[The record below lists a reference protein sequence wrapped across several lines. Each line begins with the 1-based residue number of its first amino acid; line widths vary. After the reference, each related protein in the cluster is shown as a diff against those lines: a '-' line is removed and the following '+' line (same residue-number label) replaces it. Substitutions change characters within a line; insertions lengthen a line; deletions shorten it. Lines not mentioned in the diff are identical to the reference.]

1 MHLSLLSSEG
11 CWVAKCSFWRTAFSC
26 TVCLPLWKWHGDT
39 SFQSKPLVSYC
50 LWMQCVLANLRD
62 CFTAHFFLD
71 RTCTV
76 KSVGSETK
84 LKSFSSMQISAQLQL
99 RYLDFSIS
107 TGCGFHGQV
116 HLSVSTLV
124 IGKMLT
130 LWCVCLCLQEEIAEV
145 K

>member
-1 MHLSLLSSEG
+1 
-11 CWVAKCSFWRTAFSC
+11 
-26 TVCLPLWKWHGDT
+26 
-39 SFQSKPLVSYC
+39 
-50 LWMQCVLANLRD
+50 
-62 CFTAHFFLD
+62 
-71 RTCTV
+71 
-76 KSVGSETK
+76 
-84 LKSFSSMQISAQLQL
+84 MQISAQLQL